1 MKSSTENVI
10 EVSKTSAY
18 RTIAYVLALVL
29 SLLIWIVLLL
39 VVSNQIDLG
48 IALVLV
54 MGSEFALLLE
64 LLMVRERSYINGG
77 N

>member
-1 MKSSTENVI
+1 
-10 EVSKTSAY
+10 
-18 RTIAYVLALVL
+18 
-29 SLLIWIVLLL
+29 
-39 VVSNQIDLG
+39 
-48 IALVLV
+48 